1 MFARSSSWTGSPQAL
16 QTWEDN
22 VDRVAAMIRGLP
34 GVAGAMFFI
43 NRGDGEAMTLTLWKT
58 RKLLWPVT
66 RALRSVDRQRSRPP
80 GRVGRARTLRSRRQV
95 LGWIEHGK
103 KPPWPAGQRSRT

>member
-43 NRGDGEAMTLTLWKT
+43 NRGDGEAMTLTLWEDEEA
-58 RKLLWPVT
+58 
-66 RALRSVDRQRSRPP
+66 ALASDQSAEVSRSATIAATGVEL
-80 GRVGRARTLRSRRQV
+80 VGRGRYEVVARF
-95 LGWIEHGK
+95 
-103 KPPWPAGQRSRT
+103 

>member
-22 VDRVAAMIRGLP
+22 VDEVGARINALP

-43 NRGDGEAMTLTLWKT
+43 DRTEGAAMTLTLWEDEEGA
-58 RKLLWPVT
+58 LASDQHAEAS
-66 RALRSVDRQRSRPP
+66 RAATIAACGVEL
-80 GRVGRARTLRSRRQV
+80 VGRGRFEVVA
-95 LGWIEHGK
+95 K
-103 KPPWPAGQRSRT
+103 F